1 MLTNISWT
9 DYFIA
14 VAILLA
20 IYYLFVG
27 LKYFSADFKDLLSGK
42 RKQNFKAALSSND
55 ENEESI
61 PSTGESATTEI
72 NAFEE
77 TSDDEFAEVE
87 HLIERLKVVIADASP
102 KKLVPEEFKHYLH
115 LVLKEYPSVQN
126 SPLRPSVNELIV
138 SECEKYSAVT
148 LSEDEVDLL
157 WKGAV

>member
-9 DYFIA
+9 DYLIA

-20 IYYLFVG
+20 IYYLYVVVQ
-27 LKYFSADFKDLLSGK
+27 YFSADIQEFFYRK
-42 RKQNFKAALSSND
+42 RKVNFKAALSND
-55 ENEESI
+55 TDGGTILSAEES
-61 PSTGESATTEI
+61 SGTEI
-72 NAFEE
+72 DAFEE

-87 HLIERLKVVIADASP
+87 HLIERLKGVIADAST
-102 KKLVPEEFKHYLH
+102 KKLVPQEFKHYLH

-126 SPLRPSVNELIV
+126 SPLRSSVNELIV

-157 WKGAV
+157 WKDAV

>member
-9 DYFIA
+9 DYLIA

-27 LKYFSADFKDLLSGK
+27 LRYFSADLKDFFSGK
-42 RKQNFKAALSSND
+42 RNFKAALSND
-55 ENEESI
+55 ADEESTL
-61 PSTGESATTEI
+61 SAGESTPAEI
-72 NAFEE
+72 NAFDE

-87 HLIERLKVVIADASP
+87 HLIERLKGVITDASR
-102 KKLVPEEFKHYLH
+102 KKLIPQEFTHYLH
-115 LVLKEYPSVQN
+115 LVLKEYPSVRN
-126 SPLRPSVNELIV
+126 SPLRSSVNELIV

>member
-9 DYFIA
+9 DYLIA

-27 LKYFSADFKDLLSGK
+27 VRYFSSDFKDLFSGK
-42 RKQNFKAALSSND
+42 RKLKAALSND
-55 ENEESI
+55 TDGETI
-61 PSTGESATTEI
+61 LSTGEIATTDI

-77 TSDDEFAEVE
+77 VSDDEFAEVE
-87 HLIERLKVVIADASP
+87 HLIERLKVVIADASH
-102 KKLVPEEFKHYLH
+102 KKLVPQEFKHYLH
-115 LVLKEYPSVQN
+115 LILKEYPSAQN
-126 SPLRPSVNELIV
+126 SPLLSSVNELII

-157 WKGAV
+157 WKDDV

>member
-9 DYFIA
+9 DYLIA

-27 LKYFSADFKDLLSGK
+27 LKYFSADFKDLFSGK
-42 RKQNFKAALSSND
+42 RKQNFKAVLSND
-55 ENEESI
+55 ANEESI
-61 PSTGESATTEI
+61 HSTRESATTEI

-102 KKLVPEEFKHYLH
+102 KKLVPQEFKHYLH

-126 SPLRPSVNELIV
+126 SPLRSSVNELIV

-157 WKGAV
+157 WKDDV

>member
-9 DYFIA
+9 DYLIA
-14 VAILLA
+14 VAILLT
-20 IYYLFVG
+20 IYYLYVG
-27 LKYFSADFKDLLSGK
+27 LRYFSADFKDLFSGK
-42 RKQNFKAALSSND
+42 RKQNSKTALSND
-55 ENEESI
+55 ADDESTL
-61 PSTGESATTEI
+61 STGESTPAEI
-72 NAFEE
+72 NAFDE

-102 KKLVPEEFKHYLH
+102 KKLVPQEFKHYLH

-126 SPLRPSVNELIV
+126 SPLRSSVNELIV